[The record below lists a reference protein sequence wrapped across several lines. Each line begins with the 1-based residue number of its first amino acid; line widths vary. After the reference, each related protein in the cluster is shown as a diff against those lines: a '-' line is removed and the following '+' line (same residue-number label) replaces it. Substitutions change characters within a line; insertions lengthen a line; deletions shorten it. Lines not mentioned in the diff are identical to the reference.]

1 MKNDNEL
8 LAAMPVRKAFFRLAL
23 PAVAAQLIN
32 ILYNLV
38 DKMFIGHIPGVGKQA
53 LAGVG
58 VTAPVILAISAFA
71 ALVSMGGAPKASIFM
86 GKGDNEQAEKVMGS
100 CAWMLIVLSVVLTA
114 FMLIFG
120 KMILQLF
127 GASDNTILYATDY
140 MNIYCVGTLFTQ
152 LTLGLNAF
160 ITAQGKTLISMCNVA
175 VGAVTNIVLDAIL
188 INGFGMGVK
197 GAALATVI
205 AQGVSTC
212 FVIHYLI
219 KPTSQLKLRLKNIRF
234 ERKLLLPCILL
245 GTSPA
250 LMQLTENMVAI
261 SFNTSLQKYG
271 GDIAVA
277 SMSILT
283 SIMQFVML
291 LLPGLVQ
298 GAQPLL
304 SYNLG
309 AKNISRVKKTF
320 RLLLICC
327 LSGSFLIWLVCMLIP
342 QNVASIFTDDVP
354 LITYTGKSMRIYLA
368 MLLIYGIQVACQ
380 YSFVALDQA
389 KKAIFL
395 TIWRKIILL
404 IPLIFILPRILSG
417 SAMEVF
423 LAEPIA
429 DTIIDHGVNIEKFTP
444 CREKDN
450 QFAISSQLIS
460 RKHIEKSIEAF
471 AKYLNKYDGSAK
483 LYIMGDG
490 DEKEN
495 LRKLAKDLGA
505 DKNIIFTGK
514 LGHNELIEIL
524 KKSIAMLV
532 YTQSDLNMVSIV
544 ESLSLATPV
553 ITTSVPYCSSYIESE
568 NLGIVDD
575 NWNEDDL
582 RRIATS
588 DEYIN
593 NCMNYRKYL
602 PTEYKAEQ
610 FLKVKGLI

>member
-1 MKNDNEL
+1 MENDNEL
-8 LAAMPVRKAFFRLAL
+8 LAAMPVPKAFIKLAL

-38 DKMFIGHIPGVGKQA
+38 DKMFIGHIPEVGKEA

-71 ALVSMGGAPKASIFM
+71 ALVSMGGAPKASI
-86 GKGDNEQAEKVMGS
+86 VMGS
-100 CAWMLIVLSVVLTA
+100 CTWMLIVLSVVLTA

-127 GASDNTILYATDY
+127 GASDDTISYATDY
-140 MNIYCVGTLFTQ
+140 MNIYCLGTLFTQ

-188 INGFGMGVK
+188 INGFGMGVR

-212 FVIHYLI
+212 FVIHYLVTP
-219 KPTSQLKLRLKNIRF
+219 KSQLKLRLKNIRF
-234 ERKLLLPCILL
+234 ERQLLLPCIFL

-271 GDIAVA
+271 GDMAVA

-327 LSGSFLIWLVCMLIP
+327 VSGSFLIWLVCMLIP
-342 QNVASIFTDDVP
+342 GNVASVFTGDMA
-354 LITYTGKSMRIYLA
+354 LITYTEKSMRIYLA
-368 MLLIYGIQVACQ
+368 MLLIYGVQVACQ

-404 IPLIFILPRILSG
+404 IPLIFILPQILSG
-417 SAMEVF
+417 SAMGVF

-429 DTIIDHGVNIEKFTP
+429 DTIAVCTTAPMFWN
-444 CREKDN
+444 
-450 QFAISSQLIS
+450 
-460 RKHIEKSIEAF
+460 
-471 AKYLNKYDGSAK
+471 YY
-483 LYIMGDG
+483 
-490 DEKEN
+490 
-495 LRKLAKDLGA
+495 RKLK
-505 DKNIIFTGK
+505 
-514 LGHNELIEIL
+514 
-524 KKSIAMLV
+524 
-532 YTQSDLNMVSIV
+532 
-544 ESLSLATPV
+544 
-553 ITTSVPYCSSYIESE
+553 
-568 NLGIVDD
+568 
-575 NWNEDDL
+575 
-582 RRIATS
+582 
-588 DEYIN
+588 
-593 NCMNYRKYL
+593 
-602 PTEYKAEQ
+602 
-610 FLKVKGLI
+610 

>member
-1 MKNDNEL
+1 MENDNEL
-8 LAAMPVRKAFFRLAL
+8 LAAMPVPKAFIKLAL

-38 DKMFIGHIPGVGKQA
+38 DKMFIGHIPEVGKEA

-100 CAWMLIVLSVVLTA
+100 CTWMLIVLSVVLTA

-127 GASDNTILYATDY
+127 GASDDTISYATDY
-140 MNIYCVGTLFTQ
+140 MNIYCLGTLFTQ

-188 INGFGMGVK
+188 INGFGMGVR

-212 FVIHYLI
+212 FVIHYLVTP
-219 KPTSQLKLRLKNIRF
+219 KSQLKLRLKNIRF
-234 ERKLLLPCILL
+234 ERQLLLPCIFL

-271 GDIAVA
+271 GDMAVA

-327 LSGSFLIWLVCMLIP
+327 VSGSFLIWLVCMLIP
-342 QNVASIFTDDVP
+342 GNVASVFTGDMA
-354 LITYTGKSMRIYLA
+354 LITYTEKSMRIYLA
-368 MLLIYGIQVACQ
+368 MLLIYGVQVACQ

-404 IPLIFILPRILSG
+404 IPLIFILPQILSG
-417 SAMEVF
+417 SAMGVF

-429 DTIIDHGVNIEKFTP
+429 DTIAVCTTAPMFWN
-444 CREKDN
+444 
-450 QFAISSQLIS
+450 S
-460 RKHIEKSIEAF
+460 
-471 AKYLNKYDGSAK
+471 Y
-483 LYIMGDG
+483 
-490 DEKEN
+490 
-495 LRKLAKDLGA
+495 RKLK
-505 DKNIIFTGK
+505 
-514 LGHNELIEIL
+514 
-524 KKSIAMLV
+524 
-532 YTQSDLNMVSIV
+532 
-544 ESLSLATPV
+544 
-553 ITTSVPYCSSYIESE
+553 
-568 NLGIVDD
+568 
-575 NWNEDDL
+575 
-582 RRIATS
+582 
-588 DEYIN
+588 
-593 NCMNYRKYL
+593 
-602 PTEYKAEQ
+602 
-610 FLKVKGLI
+610 

>member
-1 MKNDNEL
+1 MEKDNEL
-8 LAAMPVRKAFFRLAL
+8 LAVMPVPKAFIKLAL

-100 CAWMLIVLSVVLTA
+100 CTWMLIVLSVVLTA

-127 GASDNTILYATDY
+127 GASDDTISYATDY
-140 MNIYCVGTLFTQ
+140 MNIYCLGTLFTQ

-188 INGFGMGVK
+188 INGLGMGVK

-212 FVIHYLI
+212 FVVHYLI
-219 KPTSQLKLRLKNIRF
+219 NPKSQLKLRLKNIRF
-234 ERKLLLPCILL
+234 EKELLLPCILL

-271 GDIAVA
+271 GDMAVA

-309 AKNISRVKKTF
+309 AQNVLRVKKTF

-327 LSGSFLIWLVCMLIP
+327 VSGSFLIWLVCMIIP
-342 QNVASIFTDDVP
+342 ENVASIFTNDMA
-354 LITYTGKSMRIYLA
+354 LITYTEKSMRIYLA

-389 KKAIFL
+389 KRAIFL

-404 IPLIFILPRILSG
+404 IPLIFILPHILSG
-417 SAMEVF
+417 SAMGVF

-429 DTIIDHGVNIEKFTP
+429 DTIAVCTTAPMFWN
-444 CREKDN
+444 
-450 QFAISSQLIS
+450 
-460 RKHIEKSIEAF
+460 
-471 AKYLNKYDGSAK
+471 YY
-483 LYIMGDG
+483 
-490 DEKEN
+490 
-495 LRKLAKDLGA
+495 RKLK
-505 DKNIIFTGK
+505 
-514 LGHNELIEIL
+514 
-524 KKSIAMLV
+524 
-532 YTQSDLNMVSIV
+532 
-544 ESLSLATPV
+544 
-553 ITTSVPYCSSYIESE
+553 
-568 NLGIVDD
+568 
-575 NWNEDDL
+575 
-582 RRIATS
+582 
-588 DEYIN
+588 
-593 NCMNYRKYL
+593 
-602 PTEYKAEQ
+602 
-610 FLKVKGLI
+610 

>member
-1 MKNDNEL
+1 MEEKKENDL
-8 LAAMPVRKAFFRLAL
+8 LVDMSVPMAFFRLAL

-38 DKMFIGHIPGVGKQA
+38 DKMFIGHIPEVGKQA

-58 VTAPVILAISAFA
+58 VTAPVILAVSAFA

-86 GKGDNEQAEKVMGS
+86 GKGDNEQAEKVMG
-100 CAWMLIVLSVVLTA
+100 CCTWMLIVLSIVLTGV
-114 FMLIFG
+114 MLIFG
-120 KMILQLF
+120 KTILQLF
-127 GASDNTILYATDY
+127 GASDDTIIYATDY
-140 MNIYCVGTLFTQ
+140 MNIYCLGTLFTQ

-175 VGAVTNIVLDAIL
+175 VGAVTNIALDAIL
-188 INGFGMGVK
+188 INGLDMGVK

-205 AQGVSTC
+205 SQGVSTC

-219 KPTSQLKLRLKNIRF
+219 KPESKLKLHVKNIRF
-234 ERKLLLPCILL
+234 DKKLLLPCILL

-271 GDIAVA
+271 GDMAVA
-277 SMSILT
+277 SMSILN

-327 LSGSFLIWLVCMLIP
+327 VSGSFLIWLVCMTMP
-342 QNVASIFTDDVP
+342 STVASVFTSDIA
-354 LITYTGKSMRIYLA
+354 LIAYTEKSMKVYLA

-417 SAMEVF
+417 SAMGVY

-429 DTIIDHGVNIEKFTP
+429 DTIAVCTTAPMFF
-444 CREKDN
+444 C
-450 QFAISSQLIS
+450 
-460 RKHIEKSIEAF
+460 
-471 AKYLNKYDGSAK
+471 YY
-483 LYIMGDG
+483 
-490 DEKEN
+490 
-495 LRKLAKDLGA
+495 RKLK
-505 DKNIIFTGK
+505 
-514 LGHNELIEIL
+514 
-524 KKSIAMLV
+524 
-532 YTQSDLNMVSIV
+532 
-544 ESLSLATPV
+544 
-553 ITTSVPYCSSYIESE
+553 
-568 NLGIVDD
+568 
-575 NWNEDDL
+575 
-582 RRIATS
+582 
-588 DEYIN
+588 
-593 NCMNYRKYL
+593 
-602 PTEYKAEQ
+602 
-610 FLKVKGLI
+610 

>member
-354 LITYTGKSMRIYLA
+354 LITYTRKSMRIYLA

-417 SAMEVF
+417 SAMGVF

-429 DTIIDHGVNIEKFTP
+429 DTI
-444 CREKDN
+444 
-450 QFAISSQLIS
+450 AICTTA
-460 RKHIEKSIEAF
+460 RMF
-471 AKYLNKYDGSAK
+471 YY
-483 LYIMGDG
+483 YY
-490 DEKEN
+490 
-495 LRKLAKDLGA
+495 RKLK
-505 DKNIIFTGK
+505 
-514 LGHNELIEIL
+514 
-524 KKSIAMLV
+524 
-532 YTQSDLNMVSIV
+532 
-544 ESLSLATPV
+544 
-553 ITTSVPYCSSYIESE
+553 
-568 NLGIVDD
+568 
-575 NWNEDDL
+575 
-582 RRIATS
+582 
-588 DEYIN
+588 
-593 NCMNYRKYL
+593 
-602 PTEYKAEQ
+602 
-610 FLKVKGLI
+610 